1 MSSMDREEFRR
12 GSLETWQAM
21 APGWERRRAD
31 VEAITAPVRDW
42 LVRELAPQPGE
53 TILELAAGP
62 GDTGFEAA
70 AALGENG
77 HLISTDFSSE
87 MVDVARR
94 RAREL
99 DVRNVE
105 HLVADAEEIPLADAS
120 VDGVLCRFGL
130 MLMADPAR
138 ALAETR
144 RVVRSRGRLVLA
156 VWGPAERN
164 PWISIAGR
172 TFAQL
177 GLAPPPEPGEP
188 GMFVLADHAR
198 LSELLEGARFEVER
212 IEDVPVSLE
221 FADVDAYIAGSRQTG
236 GMFARVWR
244 DASDAER
251 DAIRAGLDEGFAPF
265 SVDGG
270 YSLPGQAVVAGA
282 S

>member
-1 MSSMDREEFRR
+1 MDRDEYRR
-12 GSLETWQAM
+12 TSLENWQTM
-21 APGWERRRAD
+21 AAGWERRRA
-31 VEAITAPVRDW
+31 ELERFGRPVTDAMLRALD
-42 LVRELAPQPGE
+42 PQPGD
-53 TILELAAGP
+53 TLLELAAGP

-87 MVDVARR
+87 MVEVARR

-144 RVVRSRGRLVLA
+144 RVVRSRGRLAIA

-188 GMFVLADHAR
+188 GMFVLADHDR
-198 LSELLEGARFEVER
+198 LSGLLESAGFEVER
-212 IEDVPVSLE
+212 IEDVPVVLE
-221 FADVDAYIAGSRQTG
+221 FADVDAYIEGSRTTG
-236 GMFARVWR
+236 GVFARTWR
-244 DASDAER
+244 DASTEQR
-251 DAIRAGLDEGFAPF
+251 DAIRAGLDVGFASF

-270 YSLPGQAVVAGA
+270 YELPGQAVVAGA